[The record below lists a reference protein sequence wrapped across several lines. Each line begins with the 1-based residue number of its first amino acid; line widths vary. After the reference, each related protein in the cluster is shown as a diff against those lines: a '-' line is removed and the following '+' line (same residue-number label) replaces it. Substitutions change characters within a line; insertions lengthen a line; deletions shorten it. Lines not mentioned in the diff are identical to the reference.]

1 MSEEHREEH
10 DAGSFSDG
18 LKLAEE
24 IRLLVEM
31 VIERAAPWLEGV
43 MAAGHGDR
51 TGPEE
56 PGAPG
61 VEDSTSGCGWCPLC
75 AIVAVVRGERPEFVA
90 RVLEQAAQLVALL
103 RAVLADR
110 WEPEEGVHMPGFRPA
125 AHPPAPTGAGAFS
138 EPSSRVQH
146 IAVRKRAEWQP
157 EREN

>member
-1 MSEEHREEH
+1 MSEEHDE
-10 DAGSFSDG
+10 GSFPDG

-43 MAAGHGDR
+43 MAAGHGEHA
-51 TGPEE
+51 GPEE
-56 PGAPG
+56 PGASG
-61 VEDSTSGCGWCPLC
+61 VEDSTSGCEWCPLC

-125 AHPPAPTGAGAFS
+125 AHPPAPAAAGAFS

-146 IAVRKRAEWQP
+146 IAVRKRADWQP